1 MEVITRLFGT
11 ITQEMFTASCK
22 YLKSVSKRIKT
33 EFETTVIYG
42 TAMVLEHGDVTH
54 LNKILP
60 TLELAGLEP
69 KFVRCVVPVIPFK
82 YDRDTFQFNG
92 TINAEKRKNMQV
104 VDKEGVPKWENIMRA
119 LLNGEKPENKTAPAW
134 KLETRMPG
142 FLKTALKNGYT
153 LAEIRAEFERD
164 VKELTVEVPK
174 AAHAA

>member
-1 MEVITRLFGT
+1 MEITTKLFGS
-11 ITQEMFTASCK
+11 ITTEMFTASCR
-22 YLKSVSKRIKT
+22 YLKSVSNRVKA
-33 EFETTVIYG
+33 EFETAVIYG

-82 YDRDTFQFNG
+82 YDRDTYQFAG
-92 TINAEKRKNMQV
+92 TINAEKRRSMQA
-104 VDKEGVPKWENIMRA
+104 VDDDGIPKWENIVRA

-142 FLKTALKNGYT
+142 FLKSALKHGYT

-164 VKELTVEVPK
+164 VKELTVEVPSK
-174 AAHAA
+174 AQAA